1 MFGTEF
7 AMDLNN
13 NFIISG
19 KGDLQLQTGVDNV
32 IANIENRI
40 KNRKGSLNVM
50 NPNWGTVAVDEDATP
65 MPVKINRYLTDVITQ
80 IQADPRVE
88 SAQMQ
93 LDKLQWDGETLS
105 VPVKIFFVN
114 TDQTREV
121 TV

>member
-1 MFGTEF
+1 
-7 AMDLNN
+7 
-13 NFIISG
+13 
-19 KGDLQLQTGVDNV
+19 
-32 IANIENRI
+32 
-40 KNRKGSLNVM
+40 
-50 NPNWGTVAVDEDATP
+50 